1 MNHLKSLLLALL
13 VCGLPHGLKA
23 DERSEL
29 KAKMAEAVAA
39 GDRSKMAD
47 CAREAG
53 SLGMAPEELKG
64 LMGAGNPKLGMLESN
79 FAAAT
84 RDLRKAELFLGG
96 IDQQIAAA
104 QKGLK
109 AQAIKEGFKKLV
121 EEQAPKPEDGVYKV
135 IPGVGQY
142 QEIKG
147 VLEAMAAFGR
157 AAKKGILTIED
168 LKTQRANAQRLVEE
182 LGWNGDSKGL
192 CHVLNKDLVDYKDK
206 TRNWDSDFDRQYK
219 DGADRRRERLAKLKK
234 DAEDAKQ
241 RDKERQQ
248 AKAVKPPAPAKP
260 QKAAVAAKPT
270 AGKPAGAKVT
280 QTVEGGWVK
289 DKNGTSKVT
298 YVKDGSGKVLQV
310 IHTHYDKSGKQ
321 IGKDVYPGD
330 GMPPPPAP
338 AAASAGQPGST
349 RQSWAPVTTTREK
362 DGSGGK
368 DKCGG
373 DCK

>member
-1 MNHLKSLLLALL
+1 MRFFGSALVTLL
-13 VCGLPHGLKA
+13 VCCLPALLSA

-29 KAKMAEAVAA
+29 KTKMAEAVAA

-47 CAREAG
+47 CARAAG
-53 SLGMAPEELKG
+53 ALGIPASELKG
-64 LMGAGNPKLGMLESN
+64 MITTGNPKLGMLESN
-79 FAAAT
+79 FKAAAS
-84 RDLRKAELFLGG
+84 DLRKAELFLGG

-168 LKTQRANAQRLVEE
+168 LKAQRANAQRLVEE

-192 CHVLNKDLVDYKDK
+192 CHTLNKDLNDYKDK
-206 TRNWDSDFDRQYK
+206 FKTWEGDFDRQYQ
-219 DGADRRRERLAKLKK
+219 DGMDRRQERLAKAKK
-234 DAEDAKQ
+234 DAEDAKK

-248 AKAVKPPAPAKP
+248 AKTAKPPVPAKP
-260 QKAAVAAKPT
+260 PKAAVAAKPT
-270 AGKPAGAKVT
+270 TGKPSGAKVT

-289 DKNGTSKVT
+289 GKNGTSVVT
-298 YVKDGSGKVLQV
+298 YVKDGNGKVLKV
-310 IHTHYDKSGKQ
+310 IHTHYDKNGKQ

-330 GMPPPPAP
+330 GVPPPVVAT
-338 AAASAGQPGST
+338 SGSSKK
-349 RQSWAPVTTTREK
+349 SWAPVTTTRDR
-362 DGSGGK
+362 DGDRGGGR
-368 DKCGG
+368 DSCGG